1 MLNQIKLSGRVK
13 VRKSTPVTKDDG
25 TALTSVLVNV
35 VTEQNGQGVQYVS
48 ANYISSNNEPFNDG
62 KFYDVIGY
70 MRTWS
75 KGEGKS
81 KTYGQNI
88 QIKSFTE
95 VSESDLVGRKNK
107 LEEYAAQIASGSVE

>member
-1 MLNQIKLSGRVK
+1 
-13 VRKSTPVTKDDG
+13 
-25 TALTSVLVNV
+25 
-35 VTEQNGQGVQYVS
+35 
-48 ANYISSNNEPFNDG
+48 
-62 KFYDVIGY
+62 

-75 KGEGKS
+75 KGDGKN